1 MNIKVGLALLLILS
15 VTIGVLLSE
24 NRSVKPEVTETGVPI
39 QLPSPGLPR
48 AGKVIISGK
57 PVDIPASLARFDD
70 IWTLGTKAYDDDWCN
85 YYELL
90 PSEMVLAINDFRSY
104 KKSLGYFTIDEADFS
119 PGIARPNVPPHAW
132 GLEDYASLSR
142 SSMKSLAESGDLK
155 AMHSLYAREDATV
168 SDKQWAAREAAIS
181 GATVLPKTWGND
193 LMSQALHRA
202 IESKFQIEN
211 IEEYLD
217 GLAWTYFSIMR
228 GEIFGW
234 KEALTV
240 FTAFNSDAFN
250 DRHLSEEELTYIRR
264 KGKDLYYE
272 IARER
277 RKRNLGDF
285 EPMPKSAVAIYNLE
299 LAASIYANKGQSPMI
314 PEELL
319 PTGECWELT
328 NTWVTEI
335 ADLYSTE

>member
-90 PSEMVLAINDFRSY
+90 PSELVFAETTFHSY
-104 KKSLGYFTIDEADFS
+104 LNSLGHFVLDPTNLSGVNLEK
-119 PGIARPNVPPHAW
+119 VQVAW

-142 SSMKSLAESGDLK
+142 SSMKSLAEGGDLK

-193 LMSQALHRA
+193 LMSQAHHRA

>member
-1 MNIKVGLALLLILS
+1 MAIKVGLALLLILS

-48 AGKVIISGK
+48 GGKVIISGK
-57 PVDIPASLARFDD
+57 PVDMPASLARFDD

-90 PSEMVLAINDFRSY
+90 PSELVFAETTFHSY
-104 KKSLGYFTIDEADFS
+104 LNSLGHFVLDPTNLSGVNLEK
-119 PGIARPNVPPHAW
+119 VQVAW

-142 SSMKSLAESGDLK
+142 SSMKSLAEGGDLK

-181 GATVLPKTWGND
+181 GATALPKTWGTD
-193 LMSQALHRA
+193 LMYQAHHRA
-202 IESKFQIEN
+202 YESKFQIEN

-250 DRHLSEEELTYIRR
+250 DRHLSEKELTYVRR

-272 IARER
+272 IVRER

-285 EPMPKSAVAIYNLE
+285 EPMPKSAVAFYNME
-299 LAASIYANKGQSPMI
+299 LAETIYVDKGESPI

>member
-24 NRSVKPEVTETGVPI
+24 NRSVKPEVTETGPPI

-90 PSEMVLAINDFRSY
+90 PSELVFAETTFHSY
-104 KKSLGYFTIDEADFS
+104 LNSLGHFVLDPTNLSGVNLEK
-119 PGIARPNVPPHAW
+119 VQVAW

-142 SSMKSLAESGDLK
+142 SSMKSLAEGGDLK

-181 GATVLPKTWGND
+181 GATALPKTWGTD
-193 LMSQALHRA
+193 LMYQAHHRA
-202 IESKFQIEN
+202 YESKFQIEN

-250 DRHLSEEELTYIRR
+250 DRHLSEKELTYVRR

-272 IARER
+272 IVRER

-285 EPMPKSAVAIYNLE
+285 EPMPKSAVAFYNME
-299 LAASIYANKGQSPMI
+299 LAETIYVDKGESPI

>member
-24 NRSVKPEVTETGVPI
+24 NRSVKPEVTETGPPI

-90 PSEMVLAINDFRSY
+90 PSELVFAETTFHSY
-104 KKSLGYFTIDEADFS
+104 LNSLGHFVLDPTNLSGVNLEK
-119 PGIARPNVPPHAW
+119 VQVAW

-155 AMHSLYAREDATV
+155 AMHSLYAREDATI

-234 KEALTV
+234 KEALTL

-328 NTWVTEI
+328 NTWAKEV
-335 ADLYSTE
+335 ADLYFTE

>member
-1 MNIKVGLALLLILS
+1 
-15 VTIGVLLSE
+15 
-24 NRSVKPEVTETGVPI
+24 
-39 QLPSPGLPR
+39 
-48 AGKVIISGK
+48 
-57 PVDIPASLARFDD
+57 
-70 IWTLGTKAYDDDWCN
+70 
-85 YYELL
+85 LL
-90 PSEMVLAINDFRSY
+90 PSELVFAETTFHSY
-104 KKSLGYFTIDEADFS
+104 LNSLGHFVLDPTNLSGVNLEK
-119 PGIARPNVPPHAW
+119 VQVAW

-155 AMHSLYAREDATV
+155 AMHSLYAREDATI

-193 LMSQALHRA
+193 LMSQAHHRA

-234 KEALTV
+234 KEALTL

-335 ADLYSTE
+335 ADLYFTE

>member
-90 PSEMVLAINDFRSY
+90 PSELVFAETTFHSY
-104 KKSLGYFTIDEADFS
+104 LNSLGHFVLDPTNLSGANLEK
-119 PGIARPNVPPHAW
+119 VQVAW

-193 LMSQALHRA
+193 LMSQAHHRA